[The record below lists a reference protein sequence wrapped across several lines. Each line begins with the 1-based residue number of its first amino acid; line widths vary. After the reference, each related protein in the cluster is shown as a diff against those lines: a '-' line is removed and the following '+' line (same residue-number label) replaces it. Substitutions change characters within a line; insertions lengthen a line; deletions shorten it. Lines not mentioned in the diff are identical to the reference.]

1 MGDPKKHRKKYST
14 PLHPWQATRIEEEKQ
29 ILNEYGLRNKKEI
42 WKLDSL
48 LRRFRS
54 QAKKLIASTTDQAR
68 KEEKL
73 LIVKLAKLGLLNEEA
88 HLDDVLGLN
97 LRDVLERRLQT
108 LVYRKNLARS
118 AEQARQFIIHGH
130 VVIDNKKITVP
141 SYLVKKDEEDKLNFL
156 SKSSLSKIDHPERV
170 NLEDKEEVKEETLSE
185 KVSEEKVSEEK
196 VSEEKVSEEK
206 VKEKDG
212 SKATAKA

>member
-42 WKLDSL
+42 WKIDSL

-54 QAKKLIASTTDQAR
+54 QAKQLIATRTDQAR

-73 LIVKLAKLGLLNEEA
+73 LIVKLAKLGLLNEES

-156 SKSSLSKIDHPERV
+156 PKSSLSKVDHPERV
-170 NLEDKEEVKEETLSE
+170 ILEDKEEVKEETLT
-185 KVSEEKVSEEK
+185 
-196 VSEEKVSEEK
+196 EKVSEEK
-206 VKEKDG
+206 VKEKDE